1 MFQRN
6 CPVQHGGLSIFSPLF
21 VLALF
26 TVIMQ
31 PCGAQDG
38 GVTIIDTGGGIR
50 SNNVGGVSISAD
62 GVVSQPILVDARRFQ
77 EQRQRALQPISDDL
91 AKFTSQRRVSLRRL
105 EQAITK
111 HRSEQVAPLADEIRY
126 LAGLQRIRYV
136 FVYPDQRDIVLVG
149 PAEGWKVDQLGN
161 VVGLTTERPVLQ
173 LDDLMVALRT
183 AGASN
188 GGTGISCSID
198 PTQEGLQRL
207 HIMVSRMKTIGQPEA
222 TMRRIEEAMGPQVI
236 TVTGVPAD
244 SHFAR
249 VMVAADV
256 RMKRLA
262 MNFEES
268 PVPGMPSFL
277 ELMRAGGT
285 GMQNMLPRW
294 WLAPDYDPLLTDADR
309 LSWEIRGSG
318 VQCMTKTDFLTE
330 NGTPQRGVDRGS
342 KAARHWAETLT
353 AKYEELA
360 NRDSVFAQLRNIMD
374 LAVVAALLEK
384 EGLLQRAG
392 LELPQMMSE
401 GATEIFNTPRQVAS
415 QVSFIKRGRNW
426 LISASGG
433 VQIFPW
439 EVADRSETS
448 ETLSPIRAK
457 ALVLTE
463 NWWAD

>member
-6 CPVQHGGLSIFSPLF
+6 WPVQRGGLSIFSPLF
-21 VLALF
+21 VLGLF
-26 TVIMQ
+26 TITMQ
-31 PCGAQDG
+31 PCGAQDT
-38 GVTIIDTGGGIR
+38 VIIDGGGLR
-50 SNNVGGVSISAD
+50 NNNVGGVSVTAG

-77 EQRQRALQPISDDL
+77 EQRQRALVPISDDL
-91 AKFTSQRRVSLRRL
+91 SKFTSQRRVSLRRL
-105 EQAITK
+105 EEAISK
-111 HRSEQVAPLADEIRY
+111 HRVNQVTPLADEIRY

-136 FVYPDQRDIVLVG
+136 LVYPDQRDIVLVG
-149 PAEGWKVDQLGN
+149 PAEGWKVDERGI

-173 LDDLMVALRT
+173 LDDLMVAIRT

-188 GGTGISCSID
+188 GAGISCSID

-207 HIMVSRMKTIGQPEA
+207 RSTVSRMKTIGQPEA

-244 SHFAR
+244 SYFAR

-268 PVPGMPSFL
+268 PIPGMPSFL
-277 ELMRAGGT
+277 ELMKAGDT

-318 VQCMTKTDFLTE
+318 VQCMTETDFLTE
-330 NGTPQRGVDRGS
+330 NGTPQRGVNRGS
-342 KAARHWAETLT
+342 KAARRWAETMT

-360 NRDSVFAQLRNIMD
+360 DRDSIFAQLRNIMD

-384 EGLLQRAG
+384 EGLLQRAR
-392 LELPQMMSE
+392 LELPHMISDE
-401 GATEIFNTPRQVAS
+401 ATEIFNAPRQVAS

-448 ETLSPIRAK
+448 ETLAPIRAK
-457 ALVLTE
+457 ALVLAE
-463 NWWAD
+463 NWWAN